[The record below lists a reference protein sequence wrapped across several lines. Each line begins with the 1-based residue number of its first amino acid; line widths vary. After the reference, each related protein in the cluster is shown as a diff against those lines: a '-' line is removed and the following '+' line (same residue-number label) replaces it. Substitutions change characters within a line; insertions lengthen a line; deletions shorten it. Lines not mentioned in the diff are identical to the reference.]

1 MKVGDAVNVLT
12 LVLVALLLGGE
23 VALWALNPLHVPANF
38 LPARALGV
46 QLFKAQGPA
55 MDPTVPAGERVLI
68 CAWSYWRDP
77 PRAGDIVAFA
87 YPGNPAIA
95 DLKRV
100 VAVAGSTIEIREG
113 VVYIDR
119 VRQDEPY
126 LHASDGYSRT
136 SMRAFQVPPD
146 SYFVM
151 GDYRDQ
157 SEDSRS
163 YGSITRSS
171 IIGKR
176 W

>member
-1 MKVGDAVNVLT
+1 MKASDAVNILT

-23 VALWALNPLHVPANF
+23 AALWAVNPLHVPAKF
-38 LPARALGV
+38 LPARALGL
-46 QLFKAQGPA
+46 QLFRAQGPA

-68 CAWSYWRDP
+68 CAWSYWHDQP
-77 PRAGDIVAFA
+77 HAGDIVAFA
-87 YPGNPAIA
+87 YPGNPDIA
-95 DLKRV
+95 DLKRI
-100 VAVAGSTIEIREG
+100 VAVGGSTIEIREG
-113 VVYIDR
+113 VVYVDG

-146 SYFVM
+146 SLFVM

-163 YGSITRSS
+163 YGTITRAS